1 MEQIRSSLNSQAI
14 ILIIDKSLEF
24 LAIRTESIVSD
35 TIINDVLSLRLRLLV
50 SIFLFQK

>member
-14 ILIIDKSLEF
+14 ILIVGKSLE
-24 LAIRTESIVSD
+24 LPAISTKSIVSD
-35 TIINDVLSLRLRLLV
+35 TIINDVLSLPLCLLV